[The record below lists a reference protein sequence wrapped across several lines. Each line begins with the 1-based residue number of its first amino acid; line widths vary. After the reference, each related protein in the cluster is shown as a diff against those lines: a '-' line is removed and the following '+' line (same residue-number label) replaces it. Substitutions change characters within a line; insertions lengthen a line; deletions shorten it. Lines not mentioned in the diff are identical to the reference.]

1 MMTSRT
7 IGCDGLDELPERKP
21 HEQPVDYLLVM
32 RVSLRA
38 DQVYDI
44 EANDDAFCE
53 QIRAKIGA
61 PVKWLSLEVVK

>member
-1 MMTSRT
+1 MTQRT
-7 IGCDGLDELPERKP
+7 IGCDGLDELPERRP

-32 RVSLRA
+32 RVSLRG
-38 DQVYDI
+38 DQVADI
-44 EANDDAFCE
+44 EENDEAFCE

>member
-1 MMTSRT
+1 M
-7 IGCDGLDELPERKP
+7 
-21 HEQPVDYLLVM
+21 VM

-38 DQVYDI
+38 DQVADI
-44 EANDDAFCE
+44 EENDEAFCE

>member
-1 MMTSRT
+1 MTSRT
-7 IGCDGLDELPERKP
+7 IGCDGLDELPDRRP

-38 DQVYDI
+38 DQVADI
-44 EANDDAFCE
+44 EENEEAFCE

-61 PVKWLSLEVVK
+61 PVKWTNMAVVE

>member
-1 MMTSRT
+1 MTSRT
-7 IGCDGLDELPERKP
+7 IGADGLDELPERKP

-38 DQVYDI
+38 DQVADI
-44 EANDDAFCE
+44 EENDEAFCE

>member
-1 MMTSRT
+1 MTSRT
-7 IGCDGLDELPERKP
+7 IGCDGLDELPERRP

-38 DQVYDI
+38 DQVADI
-44 EANDDAFCE
+44 EENEEVFCE

>member
-1 MMTSRT
+1 MTQRT
-7 IGCDGLDELPERKP
+7 IGCDGLDELPERRP

-38 DQVYDI
+38 DQVADI

-53 QIRAKIGA
+53 QIREKIGA

>member
-1 MMTSRT
+1 MTSRT
-7 IGCDGLDELPERKP
+7 IGCDGLDEPSPRKS

-38 DQVYDI
+38 DQVADI
-44 EANDDAFCE
+44 EENEGAFCE

-61 PVKWLSLEVVK
+61 PVKWINMAVVE